1 MVTRIVNDMQIL
13 LYNSKI
19 IRCAPMSVGGRYV
32 VNNGQNLVNVI
43 KERPLAQKGLAATT
57 SRSN

>member
-1 MVTRIVNDMQIL
+1 MVTRNVNDMQFFP
-13 LYNSKI
+13 YNSKVI
-19 IRCAPMSVGGRYV
+19 TCAPMSAGGRYV

-43 KERPLAQKGLAATT
+43 KERPLAQEALAATT